1 MVAVMN
7 GYEGELVDW
16 LSLVSRDFWFGRNR
30 NMYQEYAGY
39 TPPGK
44 DHEGEVKYTGSLKE
58 SGTGGLN
65 FHCIARFRML
75 LGHIPRLCYLSTA
88 WRV

>member
-44 DHEGEVKYTGSLKE
+44 DHEGEVKYTGSLNLK
-58 SGTGGLN
+58 S
-65 FHCIARFRML
+65 
-75 LGHIPRLCYLSTA
+75 HICQCVNSSEITKRHFNAQRIIRTL
-88 WRV
+88 R